1 MLDFKAMIFFGNVLR
16 KCGAFFIHRTFG
28 SDPLYWSLFIE
39 YVQSIL
45 CNGEAPVEFFIEGTR
60 SRSCKSL
67 HPKMGLFSAVCE
79 TYVKRRVS
87 DISILPVS
95 ICYEARVEEGLLVW
109 ELLGVPKPRELTSV
123 RTL

>member
-1 MLDFKAMIFFGNVLR
+1 MCACACVHLAVCLSVCMSVCMSVCLSVRLSVRLSVCLYTTLFKFCYSLVTLMLDFKAMIFFGNVLR

-67 HPKMGLFSAVCE
+67 HPKMGK
-79 TYVKRRVS
+79 T
-87 DISILPVS
+87 
-95 ICYEARVEEGLLVW
+95 
-109 ELLGVPKPRELTSV
+109 
-123 RTL
+123 